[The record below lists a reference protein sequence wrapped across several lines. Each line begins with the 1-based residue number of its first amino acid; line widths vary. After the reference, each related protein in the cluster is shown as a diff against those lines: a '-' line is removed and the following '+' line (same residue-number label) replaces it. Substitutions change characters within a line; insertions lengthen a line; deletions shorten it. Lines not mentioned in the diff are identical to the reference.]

1 MATNLADIVFENRE
15 AMSSGLY
22 KTLMEAVAVQK
33 KEEDANSPRLAW
45 VDYVHHSL
53 SVAEHFPIGIVS
65 TRKRKLVQLKHV
77 EDGDTG
83 EQFVKHS
90 VLVTDEDKKPFMS
103 VGTTYEVHH
112 VPKRVCVTI
121 DGYDSDTNYYSH
133 SSTRGR
139 AIPFIDTV
147 TILKIEP
154 FNQRAT
160 EAEVEAEGVP
170 PQPQPGF
177 VLLHCL
183 FGYDAGANTRDATA
197 YTCAVYSLEEARVPR
212 GGWSNQG
219 YVEVYRRMWF
229 APDSSQVSMASRH
242 LTAGNRA
249 ET

>member
-1 MATNLADIVFENRE
+1 MASNLADIVFENRE
-15 AMSSGLY
+15 GMGSGLY
-22 KTLMEAVAVQK
+22 KTLMEFAAGQK
-33 KEEDANSPRLAW
+33 REEDANQPVLAW

-53 SVAEHFPIGIVS
+53 SVTERLPLGIVS
-65 TRKRKLVQLKHV
+65 TRKRKLVQVKHL
-77 EDGDTG
+77 EHHRDTG
-83 EQFVKHS
+83 EQFERHS
-90 VLVTDEDKKPFMS
+90 VLVTNKNKRPLMS
-103 VGTTYEVHH
+103 VGNTYDVKHINQ
-112 VPKRVCVTI
+112 KVCVSIHNDDFDFNTEMFK
-121 DGYDSDTNYYSH
+121 
-133 SSTRGR
+133 RQ
-139 AIPFIDTV
+139 AIPFIDSV